1 MITEKDIRKF
11 IKDNSIPVPKDDGF
25 MNDLIRQIDLLPVP
39 SAFWSEEEE
48 RLQKNILL
56 VKMIR
61 EALRKHNRRQAV
73 KMVVMNVLIAATLFA
88 AALFI
93 PKTESEM
100 QLLQFCPFWRYLA
113 AGITTVCTLL
123 ISITKT
129 DLLNA

>member
-61 EALRKHNRRQAV
+61 EALRKHNRHQAV

-93 PKTESEM
+93 PETESEM
-100 QLLQFCPFWRYLA
+100 QFLQFCPFWRSLA

>member
-39 SAFWSEEEE
+39 SAFRSEEEE

-61 EALRKHNRRQAV
+61 ETLRKHNRRKAV
-73 KMVVMNVLIAATLFA
+73 EMIAMNILIAATLFA

-93 PKTESEM
+93 PETESEM
-100 QLLQFCPFWRYLA
+100 QILQVCPFWRYLA
-113 AGITTVCTLL
+113 AGIATVITLMTT
-123 ISITKT
+123 ITKT
-129 DLLNA
+129 DPLNA

>member
-61 EALRKHNRRQAV
+61 EVLRKHNRRQAV

-100 QLLQFCPFWRYLA
+100 QLLQF
-113 AGITTVCTLL
+113 
-123 ISITKT
+123 
-129 DLLNA
+129 